1 MGSTVKRIVMV
12 TRLVD
17 DPLIEQALSSLIQ
30 SCFSLPSGFQLPAQV
45 VCAAQA
51 AAPTAL
57 QEAKAFSKGGK
68 VKPSQRPA
76 LG

>member
-1 MGSTVKRIVMV
+1 MT
-12 TRLVD
+12 L
-17 DPLIEQALSSLIQ
+17 LFEQALSSLIQ

-68 VKPSQRPA
+68 VNQVRGQRWA
-76 LG
+76 DTGGERGAWR